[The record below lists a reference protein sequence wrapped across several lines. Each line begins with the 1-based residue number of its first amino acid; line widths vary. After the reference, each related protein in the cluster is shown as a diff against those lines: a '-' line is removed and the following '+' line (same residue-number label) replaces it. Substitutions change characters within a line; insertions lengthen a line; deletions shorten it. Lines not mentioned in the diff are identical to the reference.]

1 MLPNHDHAVTTDQEG
16 KPDCSGLPSALPPD
30 AAPADPPPETILQEW
45 ERRCIGTGAIRPRK
59 ELIRCVIGPDGTV
72 CPDIDEKLPGRGLWV
87 SCDGKILA
95 EAIRKNMFSKAAREL
110 APCPPDLAERIH
122 NLLRDRVLQ
131 FIGLAQRSGN
141 CITGFSQVEP
151 AAKAGEIAVLFI
163 ASDAGHDGAAKLKN
177 RLDTDKIYR
186 FLTSLELGRALGHD
200 QLVYVGLRPHP
211 LTHKIIAAA
220 TRFSAF
226 APQENVASEAG
237 MAQIAP

>member
-1 MLPNHDHAVTTDQEG
+1 MLPNHDHAVATDQEA
-16 KPDCSGLPSALPPD
+16 KSEPSGLASATPSD
-30 AAPADPPPETILQEW
+30 AAPTDPPLAEW
-45 ERRCIGTGAIRPRK
+45 ERRCIGSGVIRPRK
-59 ELIRCVIGPDGTV
+59 ELIRCVIGPDGRV

-95 EAIRKNMFSKAAREL
+95 EAIRKNMFSKAAREP

-122 NLLRDRVLQ
+122 TLLRDRVLQ
-131 FIGLAQRSGN
+131 FLGLAQRSGN

-163 ASDAGHDGAAKLKN
+163 ASDAGNDGAAKLKN
-177 RLDTDKIYR
+177 RLEADKIYR
-186 FLTSLELGRALGHD
+186 FLTSPELGRALGHD

-237 MAQIAP
+237 LAQIAP